1 MGLKWRGVVRC
12 GACGQPRGF
21 STHLCNP
28 GRRRRRRSTLQR
40 PVTWECGSCHMPRGL
55 VHNCAPKSD
64 FKARKRKQATRKRQA
79 DRKRRRQAAAERRRA
94 RRRQAAAERRARAR
108 ARKPAPKRSPRARG
122 ESHEPGTCG
131 NRDCPKFGCKAYWQ
145 GMEDCPGP
153 HGEGGS

>member
-12 GACGQPRGF
+12 GACGKPRGF
-21 STHLCNP
+21 GTHLCNP
-28 GRRRRRRSTLQR
+28 GRRRRRRRSTLQN
-40 PVTWECGSCHMPRGL
+40 PVRWECGSCHKPRGL
-55 VHNCAPKSD
+55 AHTCAPKSD

-79 DRKRRRQAAAERRRA
+79 DRKRRRQAVAARRRE

-108 ARKPAPKRSPRARG
+108 AREPAPKRSPRPRG

-145 GMEDCPGP
+145 GMADCPGP
-153 HGEGGS
+153 HEGGG

>member
-12 GACGQPRGF
+12 GACGKPRGF
-21 STHLCNP
+21 GTHLCNP
-28 GRRRRRRSTLQR
+28 GRRRRRRSTLQN
-40 PVTWECGSCHMPRGL
+40 PVRWECGSCHKPRGL
-55 VHNCAPKSD
+55 AHTCAPKSD

-79 DRKRRRQAAAERRRA
+79 DRKRRRQAVAARRRE
-94 RRRQAAAERRARAR
+94 RRRQAAAERRARAQ
-108 ARKPAPKRSPRARG
+108 ARKPAPKRSSRPRG

-153 HGEGGS
+153 HEGNG